1 MFKPAATQGLIVMA
15 GLICP
20 EPECGEK
27 FRFVRG
33 YLSHVRLIHEG
44 CLIRCNL
51 GRCATIGR
59 TFRKFTTFRD
69 HVYANQGQAV
79 ATSTFF
85 SRVTS
90 VFFVDPCIT
99 FHSSVEP
106 AHNTSDM
113 DPLNEGRAAASEY
126 EDENRLLDEDEIVC
140 LS

>member
-15 GLICP
+15 GLIAQS
-20 EPECGEK
+20 
-27 FRFVRG
+27 FRFLRG
-33 YLSHVRLIHEG
+33 YLSHIRLIHEG

-51 GRCATIGR
+51 GCCATIGR

-69 HVYANQGQAV
+69 HVYANHGQAV

-99 FHSSVEP
+99 FHLSVEP

-113 DPLNEGRAAASEY
+113 DPLNEGRAAASEN
-126 EDENRLLDEDEIVC
+126 EDENRLLDEDENVC